1 MFPCANIFLYFA
13 RHHPPP
19 HPHPYPYKFSNG
31 PCLKVHLF
39 SLGSL
44 SNDDGD
50 GNEDGRK
57 ATGLDWQNNNFARAS
72 RFLYISLSPLLHD
85 YNAKV
90 PYFTF
95 GRGREHKTTTFFF
108 FSWILIQSLEF
119 NY

>member
-1 MFPCANIFLYFA
+1 MLSGFELYP
-13 RHHPPP
+13 RWVPL
-19 HPHPYPYKFSNG
+19 NG
-31 PCLKVHLF
+31 PSLKVHLL

-44 SNDDGD
+44 GNDDGD

-57 ATGLDWQNNNFARAS
+57 ATGSDWQKYNFARAS
-72 RFLYISLSPLLHD
+72 RFLYISSSSLPHD

-108 FSWILIQSLEF
+108 FS
-119 NY
+119 